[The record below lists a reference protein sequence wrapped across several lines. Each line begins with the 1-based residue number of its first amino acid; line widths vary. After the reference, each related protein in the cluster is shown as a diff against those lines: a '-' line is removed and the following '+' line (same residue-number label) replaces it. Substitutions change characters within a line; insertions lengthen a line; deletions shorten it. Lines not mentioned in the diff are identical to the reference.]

1 MSEPARDRLDA
12 SPEHD
17 FVDLFEQAPCGYLVI
32 STDGRIEKVNATLA
46 LWIGR
51 GAADVVGQRLTA
63 LMTIGSSVMY
73 ETSVAPL
80 LRLKGAFEEVA
91 VDLLT
96 ADGQKLAVLV
106 SASERCDLDGQPTAI
121 RMVAVRATERRGYER
136 DLRSSEAAAVRS
148 LADEREIAGLREQFI
163 AVLGH
168 DLRNPLASVSSGV
181 RLLLRDPSREKAE
194 KIAGMMHASV
204 LRMATMI
211 ENVLDF
217 ARGRL
222 GGGISLQRAPADL
235 EATIRHVTAEL
246 RAANPGRAISETYDL
261 PPLIDCDA
269 SRISQLISN
278 LVGNSITHGDPATFV
293 AVESFVEQDEL
304 EIAVTNGGVPIP
316 TDKMKTLFEPFSYEV
331 GSTPRKGLGLGLF
344 IASQIAKSHG
354 GTLTASSTATE
365 TRFTFR
371 MPLATA

>member
-1 MSEPARDRLDA
+1 
-12 SPEHD
+12 
-17 FVDLFEQAPCGYLVI
+17 
-32 STDGRIEKVNATLA
+32 
-46 LWIGR
+46 
-51 GAADVVGQRLTA
+51 
-63 LMTIGSSVMY
+63 
-73 ETSVAPL
+73 
-80 LRLKGAFEEVA
+80 
-91 VDLLT
+91 
-96 ADGQKLAVLV
+96 
-106 SASERCDLDGQPTAI
+106 
-121 RMVAVRATERRGYER
+121 
-136 DLRSSEAAAVRS
+136 
-148 LADEREIAGLREQFI
+148 
-163 AVLGH
+163 
-168 DLRNPLASVSSGV
+168 
-181 RLLLRDPSREKAE
+181 
-194 KIAGMMHASV
+194 
-204 LRMATMI
+204 MI

-354 GTLTASSTATE
+354 GTLTASSTSTE

-371 MPLATA
+371 MPSATA